1 MKKKIAY
8 LLCLLLFVSSCK
20 TTGGDGFLDGDG
32 FSDVGP
38 ELSSVFDRLGKQS
51 IPTNQGTT
59 IQIAPK
65 LDVII
70 PVFDP
75 GIPESPADYEKKGIW
90 PELRRAEAT
99 KFALM
104 MKRALESTGAF
115 GAVRVAPD
123 KKSTGDLY
131 VLGKI
136 DESNGE
142 DVEIDIKVVDISGK
156 TWVDSSFDHRVLE
169 QFHNNLRN
177 EGKDPYGPIFDEAAK
192 YIVEKLKDR
201 PAKELATLRSI
212 TDIRFAASFSESKF
226 SKYLGKKEGSFGSE
240 GFFGFGGSH
249 ITVVSMPADDDPN
262 FTKTKAIRVR
272 DQLFIDNLQTHYQ
285 KFESKMRESYVVWQ
299 EQSLQEAKAAR
310 EAETK
315 AAGQAAAGV
324 LVIGLAIAA
333 AIAGNNNN
341 NYNPTP
347 AIAITAGAIGGGA
360 LLSESFKTSKEAK
373 VYRDALSELG
383 QSVDLELA
391 PQVIEFGK
399 KTIELTGDAAEQFAQ
414 WRNFLKQIYQAQAT
428 PEVRL

>member
-1 MKKKIAY
+1 
-8 LLCLLLFVSSCK
+8 
-20 TTGGDGFLDGDG
+20 
-32 FSDVGP
+32 
-38 ELSSVFDRLGKQS
+38 
-51 IPTNQGTT
+51 
-59 IQIAPK
+59 
-65 LDVII
+65 
-70 PVFDP
+70 
-75 GIPESPADYEKKGIW
+75 
-90 PELRRAEAT
+90 
-99 KFALM
+99 
-104 MKRALESTGAF
+104 
-115 GAVRVAPD
+115 
-123 KKSTGDLY
+123 LY

-156 TWVDSSFDHRVLE
+156 TWVDSSFDHRVLG

-177 EGKDPYGPIFDEAAK
+177 EGKDPYDPVFDEAAK
-192 YIVEKLKDR
+192 YIVEKLEGR
-201 PAKELATLRSI
+201 SAKELVTLKSI
-212 TDIRFAASFSESKF
+212 TNIRFAASFSESQF
-226 SKYLGKKEGSFGSE
+226 SKYLGKKESVFGPE
-240 GFFGFGGSH
+240 GFFGFDGGSH

-391 PQVIEFGK
+391 PQVIVFEK